1 MCAFEVTPT
10 EVSPVIATE
19 RLVLRGPTPSDRDAI
34 AGLAADINVA
44 GQTVAIP
51 HPYSAADA
59 EAYVERVMA
68 LDWGREAAFAIEH
81 RGFGVVGM
89 LGFQTS
95 AEGRPDLG
103 YWIGRPYWNRGYA
116 TEAVRGALKWV
127 KRDWRKRLVVAGHF
141 ADNPASGQVLC
152 KAGFLYTGEVALKP
166 SRARG
171 RQVPTR
177 MMVWLA

>member
-1 MCAFEVTPT
+1 MCAIEVT
-10 EVSPVIATE
+10 PVIATE
-19 RLVLRGPTPSDRDAI
+19 RLILRGPVPADVDPI
-34 AGLAADINVA
+34 AKLAGDLNVA

-51 HPYSAADA
+51 HPYSDADA
-59 EAYVERVMA
+59 EAYVDGAMR

-81 RGFGVVGM
+81 RNFGVVGM
-89 LGFQTS
+89 VGLKPAST
-95 AEGRPDLG
+95 GRPELG

-166 SRARG
+166 SKARG
-171 RQVPTR
+171 REVPTR